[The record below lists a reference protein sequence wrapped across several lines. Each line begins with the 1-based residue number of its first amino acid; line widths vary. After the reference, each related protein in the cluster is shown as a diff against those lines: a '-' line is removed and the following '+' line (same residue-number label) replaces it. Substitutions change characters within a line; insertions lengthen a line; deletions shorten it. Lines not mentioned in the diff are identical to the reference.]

1 MGLDEQNNMLFKI
14 TSYLTWGKKKRTALI
29 EIKEK
34 QLEGKNTENSISGRR
49 RKKKKKDISG
59 YLFFQATTTNKAL
72 SYLLG
77 LSITPKNDDLQGVY

>member
-14 TSYLTWGKKKRTALI
+14 TSYLTWGKKKRTTLI

-34 QLEGKNTENSISGRR
+34 QLEGKNAENSISGRR
-49 RKKKKKDISG
+49 KKKDISG

-72 SYLLG
+72 SYLLFLG